1 MCPFHDVGVG
11 EHLVDR
17 ALDDAVIHHDEC
29 LVGPSQGQVDV
40 MGCHGH
46 RRAGLVQPSQ
56 RRHHPRHTVGVQPG
70 GRFVEHEQFGSHGH
84 GSGHRD
90 TFAFPVGQLVGG
102 AFGQVIGAQQGEG
115 PGDPFAHLVLVE
127 SHVHRAERDVLED
140 VCTEELVVGI
150 LQDVLDDATMLP
162 QRLLVVLQTFA
173 LTQHLTGHRFE
184 GAGQAA
190 QQGRL
195 ARAVGAKDCDAHP
208 LMQPQVD
215 VPQHHGTPGMG
226 GTHGPGLHQDG
237 RGTLGI
243 LGDISTVG
251 RASVVPA
258 SIVGVMN
265 LTGPSTVRR

>member
-1 MCPFHDVGVG
+1 M
-11 EHLVDR
+11 
-17 ALDDAVIHHDEC
+17 
-29 LVGPSQGQVDV
+29 
-40 MGCHGH
+40 
-46 RRAGLVQPSQ
+46 
-56 RRHHPRHTVGVQPG
+56 
-70 GRFVEHEQFGSHGH
+70 
-84 GSGHRD
+84 
-90 TFAFPVGQLVGG
+90 
-102 AFGQVIGAQQGEG
+102 IGAQQGEG
-115 PGDPFAHLVLVE
+115 PGDSFAHLVLVE

-243 LGDISTVG
+243 LGDTSTVG

-265 LTGPSTVRR
+265 LTGPSTARR